1 MFEKITEK
9 FSEAI
14 RTLKGTNKIS
24 KENVKAATNKIE
36 RILEESDINTKIIK
50 ELINEIE
57 EAALGTEV
65 PKNLTPEQ
73 VFIKIVNDK
82 LVKLITCENHNILFS
97 NKTII
102 TVCGLQGAGKTTFIH
117 KLGKYIKTKYK
128 KKPLLVAGDIYRPAA
143 IEQLEILAEK
153 NNLDFF
159 KKENERD
166 VIKII
171 SESIDFSTK
180 NQNDVIIIDTAGRT
194 TIDNDMMSEL
204 KKISDN
210 FNITESLLVLDG
222 MIGQLSVK
230 IAEAFNE
237 VIKITGVILTKMDG
251 DSTGGVALSIAKTIN
266 KPIKFLSTGEKI
278 DDIEEFHPERIVNRI
293 LGMGDIVSLV
303 EKIKNS
309 EIKQNEN
316 LFKKKFTYE
325 TFKEQIISLEKLG
338 GINSLKNFLPIGLVN
353 SADSEDNTEKFI
365 KKIVYII
372 DSMNKNEKCGY
383 SRLDLSRKIRIA
395 KGSGTSIDD
404 VNKLI
409 KLYENASNL
418 LNNKLKNQ
426 SFLKSVLDKFRM

>member
-36 RILEESDINTKIIK
+36 KILEESDINTKIIK

-82 LVKLITCENHNILFS
+82 LIKLITCENHNILFS

>member
-24 KENVKAATNKIE
+24 KENIKAATNKIE

-102 TVCGLQGAGKTTFIH
+102 TVCGLQGAGKTTFVH

-153 NNLDFF
+153 NNLDYF

-325 TFKEQIISLEKLG
+325 TFKEQIISCNW
-338 GINSLKNFLPIGLVN
+338 NSFPEPI
-353 SADSEDNTEKFI
+353 
-365 KKIVYII
+365 
-372 DSMNKNEKCGY
+372 
-383 SRLDLSRKIRIA
+383 SRKKCRTFLTIFEIPSKRL
-395 KGSGTSIDD
+395 T
-404 VNKLI
+404 
-409 KLYENASNL
+409 NL
-418 LNNKLKNQ
+418 LKRINLSLN
-426 SFLKSVLDKFRM
+426 SFQNISRNMLIAGY

>member
-14 RTLKGTNKIS
+14 RTLKGTNKIT

-82 LVKLITCENHNILFS
+82 LIKLITCENHNILFS

-128 KKPLLVAGDIYRPAA
+128 KKPLLVAGDICRPAA

-159 KKENERD
+159 KKENEKD

-353 SADSEDNTEKFI
+353 SSDSEDNTEKFI

>member
-102 TVCGLQGAGKTTFIH
+102 TVCGLQGAGKTTFVH

-143 IEQLEILAEK
+143 IEQLEILAKK

-365 KKIVYII
+365 KKIIYII

>member
-24 KENVKAATNKIE
+24 KENIKAATNKIE

-102 TVCGLQGAGKTTFIH
+102 TVCGLQGAGKTTFVH

-153 NNLDFF
+153 NNLDYF

-194 TIDNDMMSEL
+194 TIDNDVMSEL

-365 KKIVYII
+365 KKIIYII
-372 DSMNKNEKCGY
+372 DSMNKNEKYGY

-418 LNNKLKNQ
+418 LNNKLKN
-426 SFLKSVLDKFRM
+426 

>member
-57 EAALGTEV
+57 EEALGTEV

-82 LVKLITCENHNILFS
+82 LIKLITCENHNILFS

-102 TVCGLQGAGKTTFIH
+102 TVCGLQGAGKTTFVH

-159 KKENERD
+159 KKENEKD

-365 KKIVYII
+365 KKIIYII

>member
-57 EAALGTEV
+57 EEALGTEV

-82 LVKLITCENHNILFS
+82 LIKLITCENHNILFS

-102 TVCGLQGAGKTTFIH
+102 TVCGLQGAGKTTFVH

-153 NNLDFF
+153 NNLDYF

-365 KKIVYII
+365 KKIIYII

>member
-24 KENVKAATNKIE
+24 KENIKAATNKIE

-102 TVCGLQGAGKTTFIH
+102 TVCGLQGAGKTTFVH

-153 NNLDFF
+153 NNLDYF

-365 KKIVYII
+365 KKIIYII

>member
-24 KENVKAATNKIE
+24 KENIKAATNKIE

-102 TVCGLQGAGKTTFIH
+102 TVCGLQGAGKTTFVH

-159 KKENERD
+159 KKENEKD

-365 KKIVYII
+365 KKIIYII

>member
-1 MFEKITEK
+1 M
-9 FSEAI
+9 
-14 RTLKGTNKIS
+14 
-24 KENVKAATNKIE
+24 
-36 RILEESDINTKIIK
+36 
-50 ELINEIE
+50 
-57 EAALGTEV
+57 
-65 PKNLTPEQ
+65 
-73 VFIKIVNDK
+73 
-82 LVKLITCENHNILFS
+82 
-97 NKTII
+97 
-102 TVCGLQGAGKTTFIH
+102 QGAGKTTFVH

-153 NNLDFF
+153 NNLDYF

-180 NQNDVIIIDTAGRT
+180 NQNDVIIIDTDGRT

-365 KKIVYII
+365 KKIIYII

>member
-24 KENVKAATNKIE
+24 KENIKAATNKIE

-82 LVKLITCENHNILFS
+82 LIKLITCENHNILFS

-102 TVCGLQGAGKTTFIH
+102 TVCGLQGAGKTTFVH

-159 KKENERD
+159 KKENEKD

-365 KKIVYII
+365 KKIIYII

>member
-36 RILEESDINTKIIK
+36 RIWEESDINTKIIK

-102 TVCGLQGAGKTTFIH
+102 TVCGLQGAGKTTFVH

-143 IEQLEILAEK
+143 IEQLEILAKK

-365 KKIVYII
+365 KKIIYII

>member
-24 KENVKAATNKIE
+24 KENIKAATNKIE

-102 TVCGLQGAGKTTFIH
+102 TVCGLQGAGKTTFVH

-153 NNLDFF
+153 NNLDYF

-194 TIDNDMMSEL
+194 TSDNDMMSEL

-365 KKIVYII
+365 KKIIYII

>member
-82 LVKLITCENHNILFS
+82 LIKLITCENHNILFS

-102 TVCGLQGAGKTTFIH
+102 TVCGLQGAGKTTFVH

-159 KKENERD
+159 KKENEKD

-365 KKIVYII
+365 KKIIYII

>member
-24 KENVKAATNKIE
+24 KENIKAATNKIE

-82 LVKLITCENHNILFS
+82 LIKLITCENHNILFS

-102 TVCGLQGAGKTTFIH
+102 TVCGLQGAGKTTFVH

-153 NNLDFF
+153 NNLDYF

-365 KKIVYII
+365 KKIIYII

>member
-102 TVCGLQGAGKTTFIH
+102 TVCGLQGAGKTTFVH

-143 IEQLEILAEK
+143 IEQLEILAKK

>member
-36 RILEESDINTKIIK
+36 RIWEESDINTKIIK

-102 TVCGLQGAGKTTFIH
+102 TVCGLQGAGKTTFVH

-143 IEQLEILAEK
+143 IEQLEILAKK

-159 KKENERD
+159 KKENEKD

-365 KKIVYII
+365 KKIIYII

>member
-24 KENVKAATNKIE
+24 KENIKAATNKIE

-82 LVKLITCENHNILFS
+82 LIKLITCENHNILFS

-102 TVCGLQGAGKTTFIH
+102 TVCGLQGAGKTTFVH

-159 KKENERD
+159 KKENEKD

>member
-24 KENVKAATNKIE
+24 KENIKAATNKIE

-102 TVCGLQGAGKTTFIH
+102 TVCGLQGAGKTTFVH

-153 NNLDFF
+153 NNLDYF

-194 TIDNDMMSEL
+194 TIDNDVMSEL

-365 KKIVYII
+365 KKIIYII
-372 DSMNKNEKCGY
+372 DSMNKNEKYGY

>member
-57 EAALGTEV
+57 EEALGTEV

-102 TVCGLQGAGKTTFIH
+102 TVCGLQGAGKTTFVH

-159 KKENERD
+159 KKENEKD

-365 KKIVYII
+365 KKIIYII

>member
-82 LVKLITCENHNILFS
+82 LIKLITCENHNILFS

>member
-159 KKENERD
+159 KKENEKD